1 MALKNSNKITIVG
14 LKQAKKGFTFLH
26 STALDECKSCE
37 LLKTCMESLEPG
49 RVYSVAKVRNKV
61 FPCKVHEEGVRVV
74 EVEESNLEAALEPR
88 VSFRL
93 ATITFRPQGCR
104 NLRCQ
109 NSRVCAPPGLVEGDK
124 CKILEV
130 KEKIECPLRRS
141 LVRALVEREVE
152 RVSDS
157 RRLQ

>member
-104 NLRCQ
+104 NLRCH
-109 NSRVCAPPGLVEGDK
+109 NSRVCAPPGLAEGDK

-130 KEKIECPLRRS
+130 KEKIECPLSRS

-157 RRLQ
+157 RRPQ